1 MNNEKL
7 RIGAFNMSTN
17 EQNFFSRAELSDL
30 FRVTTQT
37 LIRWEKAG
45 LLTSVHLHSGSVRYT
60 RQEVDRFI
68 LAQTEAKPT
77 KRKNPK
83 PETCQ
88 EYIAGKA

>member
-1 MNNEKL
+1 
-7 RIGAFNMSTN
+7 MSNN

-45 LLTSVHLHSGSVRYT
+45 LLTAIHLHSGSLRYT

-68 LAQTEAKPT
+68 LAQTIARPT
-77 KRKNPK
+77 K
-83 PETCQ
+83 
-88 EYIAGKA
+88 GKEA